1 MMNADLIRKM
11 ETRCFRCMKQL
22 PSPEA
27 VCSCGHDNHN
37 RDNGPGFLRS
47 KSLAGRY
54 AVGRVIGR
62 GGFGVTYIGY
72 DLVNDARVAIKEY
85 YPSEMAGR
93 DRRTGEVFSMDPNMD
108 YMFESGK
115 RKALREV
122 SMLSKLTANKN
133 IVSVHEAVQENNT
146 VYMIMEYID
155 GDALNTVV
163 QRNGAMAPRTAYGYI
178 LALVE
183 AVAEIQEKYN
193 LSHSDISPDNIML
206 RSEGSGWTPVLVD
219 FGAAQQVQDDI
230 GTVEAKAAKQYFSAP
245 ELLTSYGKVNKS
257 TDCFS
262 LCVTLYYL
270 LAGGIGK
277 TTMDR
282 YVEELPSLKSRGV
295 NIGPNLEAVI
305 VKGMSLDRKARYP
318 DARALQEAMIAAV
331 KKDGKIQKD
340 WNFEAAAAAAKKPAE
355 KKQEKNEKAIKQPA
369 EKKQADT
376 NDIPRKKPKA
386 LLIAL
391 IAVVLA
397 AVVAVVVL
405 VIPSG
410 GGKEQFTPD
419 LIMERS
425 PVGVV
430 FKWDTPGAVSYDVVL
445 SSSDSPRPIRYNNTK
460 AKSMGLPAADVRS
473 GQHFELEVTI
483 HFEDSSAMT
492 VSESFDVD

>member
-1 MMNADLIRKM
+1 
-11 ETRCFRCMKQL
+11 
-22 PSPEA
+22 
-27 VCSCGHDNHN
+27 
-37 RDNGPGFLRS
+37 
-47 KSLAGRY
+47 
-54 AVGRVIGR
+54 
-62 GGFGVTYIGY
+62 
-72 DLVNDARVAIKEY
+72 
-85 YPSEMAGR
+85 
-93 DRRTGEVFSMDPNMD
+93 
-108 YMFESGK
+108 
-115 RKALREV
+115 
-122 SMLSKLTANKN
+122 
-133 IVSVHEAVQENNT
+133 
-146 VYMIMEYID
+146 
-155 GDALNTVV
+155 
-163 QRNGAMAPRTAYGYI
+163 
-178 LALVE
+178 
-183 AVAEIQEKYN
+183 
-193 LSHSDISPDNIML
+193 
-206 RSEGSGWTPVLVD
+206 
-219 FGAAQQVQDDI
+219 
-230 GTVEAKAAKQYFSAP
+230 
-245 ELLTSYGKVNKS
+245 
-257 TDCFS
+257 
-262 LCVTLYYL
+262 
-270 LAGGIGK
+270 
-277 TTMDR
+277 
-282 YVEELPSLKSRGV
+282 
-295 NIGPNLEAVI
+295 VI

-340 WNFEAAAAAAKKPAE
+340 WNFEAAAAAAKK
-355 KKQEKNEKAIKQPA
+355 PA